1 MKSLKELK
9 QELERLE
16 DLYEDGGEDYDAA
29 MQFEDD
35 LEEASDDSNQWK
47 KLNKSYQN
55 FLKDN
60 DFDDGYDEGD
70 MLNMMFPNGRDL

>member
-1 MKSLKELK
+1 MKSLEELE

-16 DLYEDGGEDYDAA
+16 DLYDEGGEDYDAV
-29 MQFEDD
+29 MELGEDI
-35 LEEASDDSNQWK
+35 EEASDDSNQWK

>member
-1 MKSLKELK
+1 MKSLKELE

-35 LEEASDDSNQWK
+35 LEEMREGSVQWERLYKRFQRFK
-47 KLNKSYQN
+47 KE
-55 FLKDN
+55 N
-60 DFDDGYDEGD
+60 DFYDED
-70 MLNMMFPNGRDL
+70 NMMNILFPNGRDL